1 MPIIKTATDGVS
13 PSYFEVTSVEFIR
26 LGDGYTWRANYN
38 AWPDADQRKTP
49 GAKPQYAA
57 TDHDVPLPQGLNPLS
72 DLFGAYESAAVSS
85 TGSHFYGGQV
95 VAKVEEYTPV
105 EWARI
110 TQWERI
116 KVQRDAAL
124 SGGVDT
130 PYGRFDTDLT
140 SIVNVIGA
148 ASIAAQAPETWSDQW
163 ILADRTVV
171 TLNKAQ
177 LMEVGAI
184 LADFRSR
191 MYRRGDELYNAL
203 QSAPTVEAV
212 RAINWSP
219 GLA

>member
-1 MPIIKTATDGVS
+1 MPIIKT
-13 PSYFEVTSVEFIR
+13 PSGADQPAYYTISQVEIVRVYGEYQWRAAFSIWPSVEASR
-26 LGDGYTWRANYN
+26 
-38 AWPDADQRKTP
+38 TP
-49 GAKPQYAA
+49 GAKPIATGVDTSVPLAMA
-57 TDHDVPLPQGLNPLS
+57 TDV
-72 DLFGAYESAAVSS
+72 FAAYEAAAVLTPNSN
-85 TGSHFYGGQV
+85 FYGGEV
-95 VAKVEEYTPV
+95 VADTQAYTPV

-110 TQWERI
+110 TQWG
-116 KVQRDAAL
+116 KVKIQRDATLA
-124 SGGVDT
+124 GGVDT

-191 MYRRGDELYNAL
+191 TYRRGDELYNAL
-203 QSAPTVEAV
+203 QSAPTLEAV
-212 RAINWSP
+212 RAITWSP
-219 GLA
+219 GVA